1 MCGFH
6 NYDDGNFYRQMKRAS
21 PALVART
28 QQIEAAM
35 AGERVPPDAWETFFE
50 PICGA
55 IAWNHFERMFNARK
69 LALAFLAVKPSP
81 RRFGAGAL
89 SFRCVAN
96 EDEARPETANTAF
109 PERRF
114 SLST

>member
-28 QQIEAAM
+28 RQIEAGM
-35 AGERVPPDAWETFFE
+35 AGERVPTESWETFFE
-50 PICGA
+50 PVCGA
-55 IAWNHFERMFNARK
+55 IPWDHFERMFNSRR

-81 RRFGAGAL
+81 GRFGAGAP

-96 EDEARPETANTAF
+96 EAAA
-109 PERRF
+109 
-114 SLST
+114 

>member
-6 NYDDGNFYRQMKRAS
+6 NFDDENFYRQMKRPS

-28 QQIEAAM
+28 QQIEAGM
-35 AGERVPPDAWETFFE
+35 AGERVPPDAWETFFA
-50 PICGA
+50 PVCGA
-55 IAWNHFERMFNARK
+55 IAWNHFERMFNCRR

-81 RRFGAGAL
+81 RRFGSGSP

-96 EDEARPETANTAF
+96 EDETRIEAAYAGFPKRQFSITA
-109 PERRF
+109 
-114 SLST
+114 

>member
-6 NYDDGNFYRQMKRAS
+6 NYDDGNFYRQMRRPS

-35 AGERVPPDAWETFFE
+35 VGERVPLDAWKVFFE
-50 PICGA
+50 PVCGA
-55 IAWNHFERMFNARK
+55 IEWNHFERMFNCRR

-81 RRFGAGAL
+81 QRFGSGAS

-96 EDEARPETANTAF
+96 EDETPVEKAYASF
-109 PERRF
+109 PKRN
-114 SLST
+114 LSVSA